1 MRQLLIQVFLTLLS
15 ILFFVQ
21 LGYSSHLVGGDAT
34 YSFVRFNNDTTRVTF
49 EVTFSLYKDSN
60 NGAPLAAVE
69 DFGVFE
75 EISPGVWES
84 VRVEVAGSNGLL
96 DIPAIDEPCREEP
109 PASQIGVETRQY
121 IFEVTL
127 DISDNN
133 YQIVYMRC
141 CRNTTIF
148 NMAATNEGSIFD
160 LIITPEAQ
168 RLGNSSPSFDEFPPI
183 FICAGFPLDVSQ
195 KCTDPEGDEIRYSF
209 CTPLAIGGPRTNGAA
224 STSCDLGAN
233 PDERMCT
240 PPYEM
245 LTYETPFTEDRPMAG
260 NPIVRI
266 SPNTGLITGV
276 PETTGQ
282 YLVGI
287 CVEEYRNGVLLSRL
301 RRDFQFNALT
311 CVKELSANL
320 EADEVLIDNSTGISR
335 PINVIKAC
343 GDSLVNFQGFD
354 VNNTIINYS
363 WNVQGPNG
371 ETLID
376 TSGRSVRN
384 LDVFFPELG
393 EYRGILAV
401 EDSEGCTD
409 TAFLN
414 VVRLPDLETEFEF
427 ELLDTCYLAPIQY
440 SDLSVAE
447 ASQVVEWNWD
457 FGSEA
462 SSTEQ
467 NPIYE
472 FETRGVKRVS
482 LVTMDLNTCIDT
494 FVQVI
499 DYNPPLDSLL
509 ITEPEVNICFGDSL
523 LYFGTWL
530 TEGGVFEETV
540 VSESSGCDSLYS
552 ALTLNIGDEPRSTML
567 DTVLCPGEFVDYFGV
582 IYNEQQ
588 LSSGENDF
596 MHVTSSATSDCDSI
610 LHFIRYEYEE
620 LPIITVDESNLI
632 LIANKDQDL
641 PVTISGIFEETL
653 WTPPT
658 GLDCTDCP
666 VPEVNSEIDTTYS
679 LQVFTDDDCLVEDS
693 LRINFVVV
701 PERYYFASSVSNNSS
716 NDDDKFFFLQTQ
728 TNAFETVT
736 YDMQV
741 FDRWGGL
748 LFTGTDLNIND
759 RTQGWSIRSTLP
771 GSYVYKVEVHEFFE
785 TRQFS
790 GTVTVLK

>member
-1 MRQLLIQVFLTLLS
+1 MRQLLIQVILLLS
-15 ILFFVQ
+15 CIVFFVQ
-21 LGYSSHLVGGDAT
+21 QGHSSHLVGGDAT
-34 YSFVRFNNDTTRVTF
+34 YTFLNFNADTTRVTF

-75 EISPGVWES
+75 EVAPGVWES
-84 VRVEVAGSNGLL
+84 VRVEVAGSNGLF

-121 IFEVTL
+121 TFDVTL

-141 CRNTTIF
+141 CRNNTIF
-148 NMAATNEGSIFD
+148 NMAANNEGSIFD

-168 RLGNSSPSFDEFPPI
+168 RLGNSSPTFDEFPPI
-183 FICAGFPLDVSQ
+183 FICAGFPLEVSQ
-195 KCTDPEGDEIRYSF
+195 KCTDAEGDEIRYTF
-209 CTPLAIGGPRTNGAA
+209 CTPLAIGGPSTNGPAA
-224 STSCDLGAN
+224 TSCELGAN
-233 PDERMCT
+233 PDESMCI
-240 PPYEM
+240 PPYNE
-245 LTYETPFTEDRPMAG
+245 LTYEFPFSVDRPMAG

-266 SPNTGLITGV
+266 NPNTGLITGV

-282 YLVGI
+282 YLLGI
-287 CVEEYRNGVLLSRL
+287 CVEEFRNGVLLSRL

-311 CVKELSANL
+311 CIKELSANL
-320 EADEVLIDNSTGISR
+320 EADEVVIDNSLGISR

-354 VNNTIINYS
+354 LNNTIINYS
-363 WNVQGPNG
+363 WNVQGPTG

-376 TSGRSVRN
+376 TSGRNVRG
-384 LDVFFPELG
+384 LEVFFPELG
-393 EYRGILAV
+393 EYSGILAV
-401 EDSEGCTD
+401 EDTEGCTD

-414 VVRLPDLETEFEF
+414 VVRLPDLKTEFEF
-427 ELLDTCYLAPIQY
+427 EFADTCYRAPIQY

-467 NPIYE
+467 NPSYE
-472 FETRGVKRVS
+472 FLTRGIKQVR

-494 FVQVI
+494 FVQTVN
-499 DYNPPLDSLL
+499 YNPPLDSLL
-509 ITEPEVNICFGDSL
+509 ITQPEVNICFGDSL
-523 LYFGTWL
+523 QYFGTWIH
-530 TEGGVFEETV
+530 ESGFYEETI
-540 VSESSGCDSLYS
+540 VSVSSGCDSLYS
-552 ALTLNIGDEPRSTML
+552 ALTLNILEEPGRTVL

-596 MHVTSSATSDCDSI
+596 MHVTSSSISGCDSI

-620 LPIITVDESNLI
+620 LPIVSVDESNLI
-632 LIANKDQDL
+632 LIANRNQDL
-641 PVTISGIFEETL
+641 PVTISGSFDEVF

-666 VPEVNSEIDTTYS
+666 VPQVNSEIDTTY
-679 LQVFTDDDCLVEDS
+679 QVEVFTDDDCLVEDAFS
-693 LRINFVVV
+693 INFVVV
-701 PERYYFASSVSNNSS
+701 PDRYYFATSVSNSS
-716 NDDDKFFFLQTQ
+716 FNDDDKFFFLQTQ
-728 TNAFETVT
+728 DNAFETVT

-748 LFTGTDLNIND
+748 LFTGTNLSIND
-759 RTQGWSIRSTLP
+759 RIQGWSIRSTLP
-771 GSYVYKVEVHEFFE
+771 GPYVYKVEVHEFFE
-785 TRQFS
+785 SRQFS